1 MGVALYGVIL
11 PKFRL
16 GVPGLRAST
25 PVAAFLAI
33 AFVATHALGIAVGDS
48 WWDTIHLAVKA
59 NQLILGEFF
68 ALAEGH
74 RPVVSGLITVFSA

>member
-1 MGVALYGVIL
+1 MIL

-16 GVPGLRAST
+16 GVPGLRANT

-59 NQLILGEFF
+59 KTNQLILGDFF
-68 ALAEGH
+68 
-74 RPVVSGLITVFSA
+74 RSS